1 MRKGR
6 SAASCTTALMTVIA
20 AAFSAPAA
28 TSVPPV
34 AAPAAHA
41 LPRAIPA
48 SAGATTLA
56 VLPTPLSSSQCLAQL
71 GRRCYSPVQY
81 QKAYDI
87 TPLYRAGI
95 TGKGA
100 TIMVVVSY
108 GSPTLQHD
116 LDVFDA
122 QWGLPA
128 TTLDIRQFGTM
139 PPFDLANG
147 YMVAW
152 AIEATL
158 DVQYAHAIAP
168 GAKIVVAATS
178 VDETQ
183 GETGFPELMNAEK
196 SLIDRGVG
204 DVISQSFGTM
214 EADFANSAQILK
226 LRYAYKDAAAHHVT
240 VLAPDSDNGAT
251 GIALDGNSLLPFA
264 DSAWP
269 ASDPLVTAI
278 GGSFPLIADDGTR
291 LAPDVVA
298 NDNVLGVPSD
308 VYPIVSGGGEST
320 VFARPSW
327 QAGLSIISGN
337 HRAQPDISMSAAHAG
352 AGWSYQSFVPSEAG
366 WHLIGGTSESCP
378 LFAGVAALAE
388 QAAGHRLGNIDSA
401 LYLLGHLSQVP
412 WAGAGTGIVDITSG
426 NNSDHGVT
434 GHNAGPGYD
443 EASGWGTV
451 DVAEFVPALVL
462 ADDLTHR

>member
-1 MRKGR
+1 
-6 SAASCTTALMTVIA
+6 
-20 AAFSAPAA
+20 
-28 TSVPPV
+28 
-34 AAPAAHA
+34 
-41 LPRAIPA
+41 
-48 SAGATTLA
+48 
-56 VLPTPLSSSQCLAQL
+56 
-71 GRRCYSPVQY
+71 
-81 QKAYDI
+81 
-87 TPLYRAGI
+87 
-95 TGKGA
+95 
-100 TIMVVVSY
+100 
-108 GSPTLQHD
+108 
-116 LDVFDA
+116 
-122 QWGLPA
+122 
-128 TTLDIRQFGTM
+128 
-139 PPFDLANG
+139 
-147 YMVAW
+147 MVAW

-196 SLIDRGVG
+196 SLIDQGVG

-214 EADFANSAQILK
+214 EPDFADPSQILG
-226 LRYAYKDAAAHHVT
+226 LRYAYKDAAAHHVS

-251 GIALDGNSLLPFA
+251 GIALD
-264 DSAWP
+264 
-269 ASDPLVTAI
+269 
-278 GGSFPLIADDGTR
+278 GSFPLIADDGTR

-308 VYPIVSGGGEST
+308 VYPIVGGGGEST

-327 QAGLSIISGN
+327 QDGLSVISGN

-352 AGWSYQSFVPSEAG
+352 AGWSYQSFVPSDAG

-378 LFAGVAALAE
+378 LFAGVVALAE
-388 QAAGHRLGNIDSA
+388 QAAGHRLGNIDPA
-401 LYLLGHLSQVP
+401 LYLLGHLSQIP
-412 WAGAGTGIVDITSG
+412 WVGAETGIVDITSG

-451 DVAEFVPALVL
+451 DVAKFVPALAL
-462 ADDLTHR
+462 ADNLTRE